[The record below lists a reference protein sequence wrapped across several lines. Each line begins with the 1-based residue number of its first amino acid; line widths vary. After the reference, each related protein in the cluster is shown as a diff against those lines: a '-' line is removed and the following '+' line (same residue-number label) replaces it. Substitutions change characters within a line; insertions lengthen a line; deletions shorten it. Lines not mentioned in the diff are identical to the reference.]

1 MSRLLIV
8 AVVTLGC
15 SFFIVVYLKFES
27 LNERIDALE
36 SGGTGKLGKQ
46 GKQRR
51 RELSNARLRTRLE
64 QMESDIRKRFKEYD
78 STLAMISRRLQN
90 ASNSIEENRLLL
102 SDSQKQ
108 LTSQKLLLL
117 KSRRSLI
124 DYRRQHNISE
134 QSHAKKQ

>member
-8 AVVTLGC
+8 AAVTLGC
-15 SFFIVVYLKFES
+15 AFFIVVYLKFES

-36 SGGTGKLGKQ
+36 SGGTGKL

>member
-36 SGGTGKLGKQ
+36 SGGTGKL